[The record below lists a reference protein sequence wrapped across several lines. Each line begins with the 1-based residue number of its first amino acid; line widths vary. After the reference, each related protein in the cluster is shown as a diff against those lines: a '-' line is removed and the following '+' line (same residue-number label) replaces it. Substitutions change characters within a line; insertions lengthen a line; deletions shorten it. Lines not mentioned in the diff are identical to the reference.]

1 MFSRTRRTS
10 LFTALAEGRGSLLVL
25 LVLLGYFWAPALWGG
40 KLLIHGDS
48 AHHGLILLWQLRE
61 VLTGHDAL
69 LWSSRIYAGHP
80 LFAEG
85 QGGFVHP
92 LNILVALLF
101 EPVRGLGVI
110 HCLSMA
116 IGGGGVFCLCRVLGS
131 GRWSATFAAIAVVF
145 SSAWVSNQH
154 ELAPSVTQASIP
166 WLIAAVEYWLKQPT
180 PRRAALVAICV
191 ALLIF
196 GGYPQL
202 THAAVLYVLVLLLT
216 VPFQREG
223 RIFLVAH
230 WRACLVSGLL
240 AVVLAIGI
248 SAIQLLPLLELIGL
262 SQRSGGISAY
272 FNGHDDLG
280 YYLKGLLYFYFEE
293 DPTGVNLFNLA
304 SIVGMLLAGL
314 VMFFRTPSRISG
326 HLLAAFLLFN
336 LGAGYV
342 SPLFYF
348 VNDYHLIPGLHY
360 FRTTY
365 SYIPASLI
373 GLAVTAAAILDVL
386 SGKLRLALRKIF
398 QRHNILLSISLSLY
412 GAGVIYLC
420 FIAYA
425 PPYSKWYFLAPALLV
440 LTFLLLSLKNQRQ
453 WLPACAVLILA
464 GDAALLHTH
473 ELVFFDRKV
482 LEQPASVRA
491 ITADPDYR
499 EYHVMDTS
507 PWGATVFS
515 TPKNPD
521 LVNGYRRML
530 MALSSFPTGLQWRI
544 PSINGVLALMLSRR
558 ALLDPAFEKELAGTS
573 GTRPGLRLLDIYG
586 IRYISSGDPIN
597 TPDLSPFWQD
607 PSQYVYIYRNA
618 AAKPRFQVYW
628 QAHEAESPEQALTA
642 LQAAQDEIL
651 MVEKLP
657 AEKFVPSLPCI
668 TCVTPHIEKV
678 LASAMRYK
686 LNVTVDRDA
695 WLFLADANYP
705 GWQATV
711 NGIDQ
716 PVYTAQVLGKA
727 VHLSAGRNEVVIR
740 YVPWSFYIG
749 AALSGVSLMLALFLL
764 LHRRCKSQITD

>member
-1 MFSRTRRTS
+1 MFSEIRRTS
-10 LFTALAEGRGSLLVL
+10 LFIALTEGRGSLLL
-25 LVLLGYFWAPALWGG
+25 LLALLGYFWAPALWGG

-61 VLTGHDAL
+61 VLMGHDAL

-92 LNILVALLF
+92 LNIFVALLF

-154 ELAPSVTQASIP
+154 ELAPSVTQAAIP
-166 WLIAAVEYWLKQPT
+166 WLIAAAEYWLKQPT

-191 ALLIF
+191 ALLLF

-223 RIFLVAH
+223 RVFLVAH

-240 AVVLAIGI
+240 AVVLAIGL
-248 SAIQLLPLLELIGL
+248 SAIQLLPLFELIGQ
-262 SQRSGGISAY
+262 SKRSVGTLLYISD
-272 FNGHDDLG
+272 FIGLG
-280 YYLKGLLYFYFEE
+280 PYLKGLLYFYLGE
-293 DPTGVNLFNLA
+293 DSAGENFVNLA
-304 SIVGMLLAGL
+304 SIATLMLAGL
-314 VMFFRTPSRISG
+314 TMFFRTHSRTGS
-326 HLLAAFLLFN
+326 HLLASFVLFN

-348 VNDYHLIPGLHY
+348 VYDYHLIPGLHY
-360 FRTTY
+360 FRSTY

-373 GLAVTAAAILDVL
+373 GLAVAAAAMLDVL
-386 SGKLRLALRKIF
+386 SRPLRPALRGILQKHITLTNIGLAL
-398 QRHNILLSISLSLY
+398 Y
-412 GAGVIYLC
+412 GVGLAYLC
-420 FIAYA
+420 FITYA
-425 PPYSKWYFLAPALLV
+425 PVYSKWHFLAPLLV
-440 LTFLLLSLKNQRQ
+440 ALSFLLLSLFNRRQ
-453 WLPACAVLILA
+453 WLPICAALILT
-464 GDAALLHTH
+464 GDAALVRMD
-473 ELVFFDRKV
+473 EFIFYDRSV
-482 LEQPASVRA
+482 IEQPASVQA
-491 ITADPDYR
+491 IIAKQDYR
-499 EYHVMDTS
+499 EYRVMDAT
-507 PWGATVFS
+507 PWGATVFW

-521 LVNGYRRML
+521 LANGYRRML
-530 MALSSFPTGLQWRI
+530 MALSPFPTGLQWRI
-544 PSINGVLALMLSRR
+544 PLINGVLALMLSQR
-558 ALLDPAFEKELAGTS
+558 ALLDPVFEKELAGTS

-586 IRYISSGDPIN
+586 IRYISSAGPLT
-597 TPDLSPFWQD
+597 TPGLSPFWQD

-628 QAHEAESPEQALTA
+628 QAREAESPEQALTA
-642 LQAAQDEIL
+642 LQAAQNEIL

-668 TCVTPHIEKV
+668 TCATPHIEKILV
-678 LASAMRYK
+678 SAMRYK

-711 NGIDQ
+711 NGVDQ

-749 AALSGVSLMLALFLL
+749 AALSGASLLLALFLL
-764 LHRRCKSQITD
+764 LHRRCKPQTAD